1 MPYIGNITQDF
12 NVSNAML
19 DTDSVTSIK
28 IVDGTI
34 EGADIAA
41 NLDLSDTQKIRLGA
55 GNDLQIYH
63 DGSHSRID
71 ETGTGNLMIQSN
83 NAVFIKK
90 GTSEDI
96 ARFNVDGAVEL
107 LYDNSKKFET
117 VSGGAKITGT
127 ATATVSLIVGSG
139 NDLQFTRSGGNTEIQ
154 NYNGTLLFGNA
165 SSNSNNVFIRGRADE
180 NSIICIP
187 DGAVE
192 LYYDNTKRLETDA
205 SGVKLSNGRFYSAG
219 TFAFIESSDTSTT
232 TLTLKKSASGA
243 DSIDYLQCRDSSN
256 NIKLVISGS
265 GDIDI
270 QDNAKLKLGDSDDL
284 QIFHNGTHSFM
295 ENSTGILAIRSDSF
309 QITDKS
315 NNHAMITA
323 TADGAV
329 ELYHDNS
336 RKLRTKTAGVEI
348 EGELGMA
355 DNYKIKL
362 GTGEDLQ
369 IFHDGNFSRIK
380 DTGTGDLVLHSNTIS
395 FVNAADSETIAQF
408 KQDGSVDLYYD
419 HSKKF
424 ETTSYGASLT
434 GTLCA
439 SGNIKTCTD
448 TGIIAAGASDDLQI
462 SHDGSNSLIADVG
475 TGALVLKSNQIDFI
489 DSTSTEFLARF
500 FQNSAVEFYFDSSK
514 KFETTSDGAT
524 FSGSVLFPDNQ
535 RIKVGGDASNPD
547 LQIYHDGS
555 NTRIIEGG
563 TGHLYVDT
571 SSFIIRG
578 ASTPSETLA
587 KFVEDGGVELYH
599 NNVKR
604 ITTRSGGGAQ
614 DGAVIY
620 GNSSNVA
627 INLFTDTSERGTVY
641 ANSSNQVGFLD
652 SGGDW
657 AIKHTNDSQT
667 EFYVQTNRKAA
678 IDADGLKFNNDTAAA
693 NALDDY
699 EEGTF
704 TPSFGFSNDNFN
716 GTYSAQGGAYTKIG
730 NIVNVRFQISASKGT
745 GTGGTATLY
754 NLPFNAVNVDNYR
767 ASGVMGYYE
776 GFTSDKPILILVE
789 GNDNKFPFRHSGDTN
804 ATAIG
809 AANMSST
816 FRFYISITYQTA

>member
-12 NVSNAML
+12 NVNNAML

-41 NLDLSDTQKIRLGA
+41 NLDLSDSQKIRFGA
-55 GNDLQIYH
+55 GNDLQIYHDGTHSYLDNSTGSLFIRGDAIKLRNAAGNEAYIECFANGAVKLSYDDSIKFETTSTGVKIDGGNVTNSLEINGTGSHELYSYHDSAGVGWATGASSSYGELLYLDESNSQIQLYTAGSLRVNVNSTGVQIPNDSGKMMFGTGNDLQIYH

-71 ETGTGNLMIQSN
+71 EVGTGNLMIQSN

-90 GTSEDI
+90 GTSENI
-96 ARFNVDGAVEL
+96 ATFNV
-107 LYDNSKKFET
+107 
-117 VSGGAKITGT
+117 
-127 ATATVSLIVGSG
+127 
-139 NDLQFTRSGGNTEIQ
+139 
-154 NYNGTLLFGNA
+154 
-165 SSNSNNVFIRGRADE
+165 
-180 NSIICIP
+180 

-192 LYYDNTKRLETDA
+192 LYYDN
-205 SGVKLSNGRFYSAG
+205 SVKLSTINGGISVSGGVNTTGASSFNGDIFFADNKKTIFGAG
-219 TFAFIESSDTSTT
+219 SDLQIFHDGTHNLILGSPTVLIKNQANSESYIRCTENAQVELYYDNS
-232 TLTLKKSASGA
+232 KKFETRSGGVTVQGQLSVANTASGGV
-243 DSIDYLQCRDSSN
+243 SLS
-256 NIKLVISGS
+256 VP
-265 GDIDI
+265 
-270 QDNAKLKLGDSDDL
+270 DNAKAAFGTSDDL
-284 QIFHNGTHSFM
+284 QIYHDGA
-295 ENSTGILAIRSDSF
+295 NSLIDDAGTGILGIRSENGINF
-309 QITDKS
+309 YKKS
-315 NNHAMITA
+315 SNEFLLKAIP
-323 TADGAV
+323 DGAV

-336 RKLRTKTAGVEI
+336 
-348 EGELGMA
+348 
-355 DNYKIKL
+355 
-362 GTGEDLQ
+362 
-369 IFHDGNFSRIK
+369 
-380 DTGTGDLVLHSNTIS
+380 
-395 FVNAADSETIAQF
+395 
-408 KQDGSVDLYYD
+408 
-419 HSKKF
+419 KKF
-424 ETTSYGASLT
+424 ETHSAGVLV
-434 GTLCA
+434 
-439 SGNIKTCTD
+439 SGNVYLNDNNKF
-448 TGIIAAGASDDLQI
+448 IAGT
-462 SHDGSNSLIADVG
+462 SN
-475 TGALVLKSNQIDFI
+475 
-489 DSTSTEFLARF
+489 
-500 FQNSAVEFYFDSSK
+500 
-514 KFETTSDGAT
+514 
-524 FSGSVLFPDNQ
+524 
-535 RIKVGGDASNPD
+535 D

-571 SSFIIRG
+571 SSFIIRNAAG
-578 ASTPSETLA
+578 SETLA
-587 KFVEDGGVELYH
+587 NFVQDGGVELYH

-704 TPSFGFSNDNFN
+704 TPSFGYSLANFA
-716 GTYSAQGGAYTKIG
+716 GTYSAQGGSYTKIG
-730 NIVNVRFQISASKGT
+730 NTVNVRFQIAATKGS

-789 GNDNKFPFRHSGDTN
+789 ANDNKFPFRHSGDTN
-804 ATAIG
+804 ATSISAG
-809 AANMSST
+809 NMSSS